1 MAMNDE
7 DDDMLFSML
16 FTALT
21 VMVVL
26 FVVGGV
32 GLIIST
38 SYTQYSVSWPSFS
51 SSWESVPSSLF

>member
-1 MAMNDE
+1 MND

-32 GLIIST
+32 GLIVWNWI
-38 SYTQYSVSWPSFS
+38 
-51 SSWESVPSSLF
+51 

>member
-1 MAMNDE
+1 MGRRNAGSEREMNDE

-32 GLIIST
+32 GLI
-38 SYTQYSVSWPSFS
+38 VWSF
-51 SSWESVPSSLF
+51 L

>member
-1 MAMNDE
+1 MSDE
-7 DDDMLFSML
+7 DDDML

-32 GLIIST
+32 GLII
-38 SYTQYSVSWPSFS
+38 W
-51 SSWESVPSSLF
+51 SLI

>member
-1 MAMNDE
+1 MLALLRQIQKEQSMNDE

-32 GLIIST
+32 GLII
-38 SYTQYSVSWPSFS
+38 W
-51 SSWESVPSSLF
+51 SLV

>member
-1 MAMNDE
+1 MNNE
-7 DDDMLFSML
+7 DDDMLVSMV

-32 GLIIST
+32 GLI
-38 SYTQYSVSWPSFS
+38 VW
-51 SSWESVPSSLF
+51 SLI

>member
-1 MAMNDE
+1 MND
-7 DDDMLFSML
+7 DDEDMLVSLL

-32 GLIIST
+32 GL
-38 SYTQYSVSWPSFS
+38 SVWSF
-51 SSWESVPSSLF
+51 L

>member
-1 MAMNDE
+1 MNDE
-7 DDDMLFSML
+7 DEDMLFSML

-32 GLIIST
+32 GLII
-38 SYTQYSVSWPSFS
+38 W
-51 SSWESVPSSLF
+51 SLI